1 MLSLVWIACA
11 LAPLVAGARRPNS
24 PPQLTQPALAF
35 SDTRAAALMPTT
47 TTPVAHFFDQRLDHS
62 NPSLGTGEVGTYL
75 VVIIYRFSTWCLP
88 DASGY
93 TGYLLNE
100 TITGAIA
107 YAVGGANI
115 VLEHRYWGASV
126 PFADY
131 STANMKYLT
140 IENNVQD
147 YAYFAQNVQLPWASG
162 AKAVPPP
169 QTPWILAGGSYP
181 GALAGYVKHTFP
193 DLFYASY
200 GTSGPAIIDYYGYF
214 TPVEAGAPQN
224 CTADMKAVI
233 THWDSVMQGGTV
245 AEQRALMSIFGL
257 QNVTHIQDASSALQ
271 VAPWDWQA
279 LAPAA
284 GAGQAFFNFCDALEV
299 KEGISAGPE
308 GQGLDYA
315 LQQWGAWQIQTNI
328 ACAGIFSTTTTAA
341 ATNAGDLLTPSPRP
355 TPSWVFSPLTVCRSN
370 GFFAASTSATRI
382 VHGCGQ
388 SGITQLAFWEV
399 GQTEGPFIVSKL
411 VDVEYAQRQCA
422 LYFPP
427 EDGVSVPA
435 VVPVDEINAVFG
447 GWDISEDHMLFVNG
461 QFDPWR
467 SGSVSSQLPGA
478 SKLQSTA
485 QQPILLIETERI
497 DLFSFRGH
505 ITWTDTM
512 VENCEYAIQI
522 QSCYEAADTSDCIS
536 NTMHFSLWRNKGTPQ
551 DSRKRAEEEIMSVT
565 NWEERKT
572 GEEN

>member
-1 MLSLVWIACA
+1 MFSLVWIACA

-35 SDTRAAALMPTT
+35 SDTRAAALTPTAT
-47 TTPVAHFFDQRLDHS
+47 APVAYFFDQLLDHS
-62 NPSLGTGEVGTYL
+62 NPSLGTFPQRFWFYEGYYKEGGPIILFNAGEV
-75 VVIIYRFSTWCLP
+75 

-126 PFADY
+126 PFANY

-162 AKAVPPP
+162 AKSVPPP

-200 GTSGPAIIDYYGYF
+200 GTSGPAITDYYGYF

-233 THWDSVMQGGTV
+233 THWDSIMQGGTEK
-245 AEQRALMSIFGL
+245 EQRALMSIFGL

-279 LAPAA
+279 LSPAA
-284 GAGQAFFNFCDALEV
+284 GAGQAFFNFCDTLEV
-299 KEGISAGPE
+299 KDGVPAGPK

-328 ACAGIFSTTTTAA
+328 ASCGNAYAGDECWGSFDANSTTY
-341 ATNAGDLLTPSPRP
+341 TNIDISNTYRP
-355 TPSWVFSPLTVCRSN
+355 WMWTIC
-370 GFFAASTSATRI
+370 
-382 VHGCGQ
+382 
-388 SGITQLAFWEV
+388 TQLAFWEV

-435 VVPVDEINAVFG
+435 VVPVDQINAVFG

-478 SKLQSTA
+478 SNLQSTA
-485 QQPILLIETERI
+485 QQPILLIETGVHCWDMITSSAQANPSHTRRFQPSNCADGGVDERV
-497 DLFSFRGH
+497 G
-505 ITWTDTM
+505 
-512 VENCEYAIQI
+512 
-522 QSCYEAADTSDCIS
+522 
-536 NTMHFSLWRNKGTPQ
+536 
-551 DSRKRAEEEIMSVT
+551 
-565 NWEERKT
+565 
-572 GEEN
+572 